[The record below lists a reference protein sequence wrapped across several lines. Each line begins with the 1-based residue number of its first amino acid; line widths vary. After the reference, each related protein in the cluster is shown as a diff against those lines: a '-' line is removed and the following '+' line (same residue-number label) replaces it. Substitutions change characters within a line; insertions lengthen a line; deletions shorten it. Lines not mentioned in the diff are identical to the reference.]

1 MLIHVNFV
9 SIIYQKVFLDTKNN
23 SEIVITIINSIMKT
37 LILPLLLSVL
47 CLNVYSQKKKDPS
60 EKESLFRFGFKGGL
74 DLNKIEG
81 QSFKDEFNYN
91 YSLGGFMQ
99 INLTRKL
106 GLQPEINFV
115 QTTAEQS
122 DDITVIY
129 DDLFLGGDQ
138 KKAKLDYLKFAGLLN
153 IDIGP
158 SQKVKLQLGPQW
170 GMLLNQAVD
179 SLKSPQDIFKKGEFS
194 VLGGIML
201 QLPLIHIGTRYEIG
215 LTDINGIDNQ
225 DQWKSQAWQFFVGI
239 TL

>member
-1 MLIHVNFV
+1 
-9 SIIYQKVFLDTKNN
+9 
-23 SEIVITIINSIMKT
+23 MK
-37 LILPLLLSVL
+37 ILLLPFLLSIL
-47 CLNVYSQKKKDPS
+47 CINAYSQKKKDPS
-60 EKESLFRFGFKGGL
+60 EKESFFRFGFKGGVN
-74 DLNKIEG
+74 LNKIEG
-81 QSFKDEFNYN
+81 KSFNDEFNYN

-99 INLTRKL
+99 FNITRKL

-115 QTTAEQS
+115 QTTAETS
-122 DDITVIY
+122 SDITDIY
-129 DDLFLGGDQ
+129 EDLFVGGNQ

-153 IDIGP
+153 IDLGP

-170 GMLLNQAVD
+170 GMLLNESVD
-179 SLKSPQDIFKKGEFS
+179 SLKSPQEVFKKSEFS

-215 LTDINGIDNQ
+215 LTNINGIDNR

>member
-1 MLIHVNFV
+1 
-9 SIIYQKVFLDTKNN
+9 
-23 SEIVITIINSIMKT
+23 MKI

-47 CLNVYSQKKKDPS
+47 CLNVYSQKKNDPS
-60 EKESLFRFGFKGGL
+60 EKESLFRFGFKGGVN
-74 DLNKIEG
+74 LNKIEG
-81 QSFKDEFNYN
+81 KSFKDEFNYN
-91 YSLGGFMQ
+91 YSLGGLMQ
-99 INLTRKL
+99 INITRKL

-122 DDITVIY
+122 EDITDVY
-129 DDLFLGGDQ
+129 DDLFVGGGQ

-153 IDIGP
+153 IDLGP
-158 SQKVKLQLGPQW
+158 SQRVKLQLGPQW
-170 GMLLNQAVD
+170 GMLLNEAVD
-179 SLKSPQDIFKKGEFS
+179 SLKSSQDVFKKSEFS

-225 DQWKSQAWQFFVGI
+225 DKWRSQAWQFFVGI

>member
-1 MLIHVNFV
+1 
-9 SIIYQKVFLDTKNN
+9 
-23 SEIVITIINSIMKT
+23 MKK
-37 LILPLLLSVL
+37 LILPLLLSAL
-47 CLNVYSQKKKDPS
+47 CLNTYSQKKKDPS
-60 EKESLFRFGFKGGL
+60 EKESLFRWGFKGGL
-74 DLNKIEG
+74 NLNKIEG
-81 QSFKDEFNYN
+81 ESFKNEFNYN
-91 YSLGGFMQ
+91 YFLGGFMQ
-99 INLTRKL
+99 INITRKL
-106 GLQPEINFV
+106 GIQPELNFV
-115 QTTAEQS
+115 QTSAEQS

-129 DDLFLGGDQ
+129 DDFFLGGNQ

-153 IDIGP
+153 IDLGP

-170 GMLLNQAVD
+170 GMLLSEAVD
-179 SLKSPQDIFKKGEFS
+179 SLKSPQDVFKKSEFS